1 LNKSRSIR
9 FGIHGDP
16 ANRKAGNAARI
27 LIALLI
33 LCAGA
38 AAQTGEP
45 TNAHQAAKQQGVLA
59 GVTPE
64 MQAAETERRAAM
76 SPDELK
82 WELVLEANL
91 GNFYLPLYY
100 TDKDAH
106 HETAWD
112 YVRDN
117 PRLPRMLII
126 GDSISRGYTL
136 PVRHALG
143 GKVNV
148 HRAPANCG
156 PTANGLKNLNT
167 WLGDDKWD
175 VIVWNFGIHDRETDP
190 GIYKTNLETILV
202 RLQITGAR
210 IVWVRS
216 TPAPPSPNNQ
226 EKYTDNQC
234 RRLNQIADEVM
245 MRQGIPEVDLHSLL
259 KPRLAA
265 LQLPD
270 NVHFSAAGYELMGA
284 EVAREVLVVL
294 AGPR

>member
-1 LNKSRSIR
+1 MR
-9 FGIHGDP
+9 FCIHGNP
-16 ANRKAGNAARI
+16 ANRTAGNAARI
-27 LIALLI
+27 LFAFLI

-45 TNAHQAAKQQGVLA
+45 TNAQQAAKQQAALA
-59 GVTPE
+59 GITSE

-112 YVRDN
+112 YVRDD

-136 PVRHALG
+136 PVRHALA

-156 PTANGLKNLNT
+156 PTASGLKNLNT
-167 WLGDDKWD
+167 WLGNGKWD

-190 GIYKTNLETILV
+190 DVYRTNLEIILSQ
-202 RLQITGAR
+202 LQKTGAS
-210 IVWVRS
+210 IVWVRT
-216 TPAPPSPNNQ
+216 TPAPPSPNNHEQ
-226 EKYTDNQC
+226 YTEIQCQRVNQLADDVMK
-234 RRLNQIADEVM
+234 RHGIA
-245 MRQGIPEVDLHSLL
+245 EVDLHALVR
-259 KPRLAA
+259 PRLEE
-265 LQLPD
+265 LQLPG
-270 NVHFSAAGYELMGA
+270 NVHFSQAGYELMGA
-284 EVAREVLVVL
+284 EVAKEVLAVL